1 MKILAVGNSFSTDAS
16 RWFHDTCAELGA
28 DVTIVNLYIGGCS
41 LETHFLN
48 IEEDAPAYEYQVNGQ
63 FDGRMASIR
72 EALEEGGWDAILTQ
86 QCSHDS
92 GWIETYEPFL
102 GEVVAYFRRY
112 APEAKLYLHETWAYE
127 HGAPHKN
134 FPRYRRNQQEMYERL
149 RRNYYAMAEKY
160 GLALIPSG
168 DIIQSVRA
176 LPPFDVQNGGRSLCR
191 DGFHMSH
198 CYGRYLLALVWAK
211 YIVGLDVSASRFTPV
226 HEDEPTE
233 EALLQLIRDTVSA
246 H

>member
-16 RWFHDTCAELGA
+16 RWFHQTCAELGA

-48 IEEDAPAYEYQVNGQ
+48 IETDVADYEYQVNGE
-63 FDGRMASIR
+63 FGGRMASIR
-72 EALEEGGWDAILTQ
+72 EALEEGGWDAIITQ

-102 GEVVAYFRRY
+102 GELVQYFRRH
-112 APEAKLYLHETWAYE
+112 APEAKLYFHETWAYE

-149 RRNYYAMAEKY
+149 RHSYYTMAQKY
-160 GLALIPSG
+160 DLELIPSG
-168 DIIQSVRA
+168 DIIQAVRA
-176 LPPFDVQNGGRSLCR
+176 LPPFDVPAGGRSLCR
-191 DGFHMSH
+191 DGFHMSW
-198 CYGRYLLALVWAK
+198 CYGRYLLALIWAK
-211 YIVGLDVSASRFTPV
+211 YVAGLEVRGSRFTPV
-226 HEDEPTE
+226 HEDEPTDE
-233 EALLQLIRDTVSA
+233 TLLQLLRDTVSA
-246 H
+246 Y